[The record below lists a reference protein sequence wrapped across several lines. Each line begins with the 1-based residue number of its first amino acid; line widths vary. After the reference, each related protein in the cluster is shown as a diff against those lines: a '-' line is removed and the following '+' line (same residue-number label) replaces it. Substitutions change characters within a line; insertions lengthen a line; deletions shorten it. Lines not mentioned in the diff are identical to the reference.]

1 MAPVWYLILILLI
14 VSLGY
19 PFLKDVLDVIR
30 EGLLNDLDSV
40 PASVKSFGLLAML
53 LTAVIGI
60 VRVVRDREK

>member
-30 EGLLNDLDSV
+30 EGLLNDLDGV

>member
-1 MAPVWYLILILLI
+1 M
-14 VSLGY
+14 SLGY

>member
-1 MAPVWYLILILLI
+1 M
-14 VSLGY
+14 SLGY

-30 EGLLNDLDSV
+30 EGLLNDLDGV